1 MAGLARLLIAF
12 SIAVAMVFLGVGVA
26 LAATVARSGIVTV
39 QVHEAGPQG
48 THLFVP
54 VPAAAVDLGLGIAAL
69 AMPADER
76 ARLQEQ
82 VAPYRPALAAIVREL
97 ERCPDATLVD
107 VRSDSQTVRVVK
119 RGASFVVDVDGPD
132 GQVHVAVPARTVSK
146 IAGFL
151 DR

>member
-1 MAGLARLLIAF
+1 MGRFARILIAF
-12 SIAVAMVFLGVGVA
+12 SVAVAMVFLGVGVA
-26 LAATVARSGIVTV
+26 LAATVAHSGLVTV
-39 QVHEAGPQG
+39 QVHETGPRG

-82 VAPYRPALAAIVREL
+82 VAPYRPALAAVAREL
-97 ERCPDATLVD
+97 EACPDATLVD
-107 VRSDSQTVRVVK
+107 VRSDSRTVRVVK
-119 RGASFVVDVDGPD
+119 RGASFVIDVDGPD

-146 IAGFL
+146 VAGFL
-151 DR
+151 DV